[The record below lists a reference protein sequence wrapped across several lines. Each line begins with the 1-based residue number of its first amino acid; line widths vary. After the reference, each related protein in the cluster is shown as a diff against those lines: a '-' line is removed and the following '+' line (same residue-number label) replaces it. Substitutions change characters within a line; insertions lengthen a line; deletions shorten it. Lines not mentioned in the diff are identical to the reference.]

1 MTSSSVDLI
10 QLSKVNVKMVNRNDP
25 KRNEKKK
32 KFLRRTSE
40 SPGTMTDSLTC
51 VVRVPE
57 REEDCVCVRVGQE
70 DSLSE
75 VELQSL
81 PSCLGFSF

>member
-32 KFLRRTSE
+32 IF
-40 SPGTMTDSLTC
+40 
-51 VVRVPE
+51 
-57 REEDCVCVRVGQE
+57 
-70 DSLSE
+70 
-75 VELQSL
+75 
-81 PSCLGFSF
+81 

>member
-32 KFLRRTSE
+32 NFLRRTSE
-40 SPGTMTDSLTC
+40 SPGMMTDSLTC
-51 VVRVPE
+51 VLSGSQ
-57 REEDCVCVRVGQE
+57 REKRTVC
-70 DSLSE
+70 SSE
-75 VELQSL
+75 
-81 PSCLGFSF
+81 

>member
-32 KFLRRTSE
+32 NF
-40 SPGTMTDSLTC
+40 
-51 VVRVPE
+51 
-57 REEDCVCVRVGQE
+57 
-70 DSLSE
+70 
-75 VELQSL
+75 
-81 PSCLGFSF
+81 

>member
-32 KFLRRTSE
+32 KF
-40 SPGTMTDSLTC
+40 
-51 VVRVPE
+51 
-57 REEDCVCVRVGQE
+57 
-70 DSLSE
+70 
-75 VELQSL
+75 
-81 PSCLGFSF
+81 